1 MSKIFCLHSHNGKM
15 GRPIMK
21 LDQIA
26 LIIVVAMAVAWLVVF
41 AGGMMQIMPYGFIVL
56 IPLALFL
63 WIVVRIVQQRLKN
76 KEDDYYHKNID
87 K

>member
-1 MSKIFCLHSHNGKM
+1 
-15 GRPIMK
+15 MK